1 MYVNRI
7 WITAQSTFSQLFKIF
22 ACVHTPPPPPPPR
35 EVTSVI
41 YHPLSCMEVTWFL
54 PEGGE
59 NDLIDS

>member
-7 WITAQSTFSQLFKIF
+7 WITAQSTFSQLFKIL
-22 ACVHTPPPPPPPR
+22 ACVQTPPPPR